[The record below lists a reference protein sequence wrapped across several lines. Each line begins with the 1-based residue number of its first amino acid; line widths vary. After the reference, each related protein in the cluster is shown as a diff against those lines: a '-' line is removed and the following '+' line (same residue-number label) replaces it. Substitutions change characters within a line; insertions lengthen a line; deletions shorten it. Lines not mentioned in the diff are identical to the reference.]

1 MYLWTSEFVSK
12 GHPDKVADQIADAIL
27 DAYLTSDPESRV
39 ACEVTITKDL
49 VLVTG
54 EVNSQ
59 CSPKI
64 EDIVKATLD
73 RIGYDRPETG
83 FDVHRCEIINRL
95 HAQAAEISGAV
106 NQGGRGG
113 ELGAGDQGMMFGFAT
128 AETQCHMPPAIYLA
142 REIIRTLE
150 TDRETNPDTPFF
162 PDAKSQV
169 TLAIQEDGMV
179 DHVHAI
185 VVSACHRR
193 KYQVVAVRDYIKE
206 LILRTMLP
214 NLPEEG
220 LRDAFGNAQYILNP
234 AGAWHEGGPAS
245 DTGLSGRKIVVDNY
259 GADCPIGGGSFSGKD
274 ASKVDRSGAYAAR
287 HIAKN
292 LVAAGLGQRA
302 QVQVAYAI
310 GRPQPVSLRV
320 QVHDG
325 LQVRNYSDQVRECVP
340 LTPRAIIER
349 FHLNRP
355 IFSLTAAGGHFG
367 RTPQGDSFG
376 WERLDV
382 AEVFRSGMQ

>member
-1 MYLWTSEFVSK
+1 
-12 GHPDKVADQIADAIL
+12 
-27 DAYLTSDPESRV
+27 
-39 ACEVTITKDL
+39 
-49 VLVTG
+49 
-54 EVNSQ
+54 
-59 CSPKI
+59 
-64 EDIVKATLD
+64 
-73 RIGYDRPETG
+73 
-83 FDVHRCEIINRL
+83 
-95 HAQAAEISGAV
+95 
-106 NQGGRGG
+106 
-113 ELGAGDQGMMFGFAT
+113 
-128 AETQCHMPPAIYLA
+128 MPPAIYLA

-169 TLAIQEDGMV
+169 TLALRNDGTLDRV
-179 DHVHAI
+179 QTI

-193 KYQVVAVRDYIKE
+193 KYQVAAVRDYIKE
-206 LILRTMLP
+206 LILHTMLP

-220 LRDAFGNAQYILNP
+220 LRDAFGKTEYILNP

-325 LQVRNYSDQVRECVP
+325 LQLRNYSDQVREWVP

-349 FHLNRP
+349 FHLDRP

-376 WERLDV
+376 WERLDL
-382 AEVFRSGMQ
+382 AEAFRSWMQ